1 MKPTIT
7 QIKLWAM
14 KLERNV
20 LYYFEPQFSYYY
32 RLFSKQINKQKMEKD
47 KRT

>member
-14 KLERNV
+14 KLEKNV
-20 LYYFEPQFSYYY
+20 LYYFEPYYY